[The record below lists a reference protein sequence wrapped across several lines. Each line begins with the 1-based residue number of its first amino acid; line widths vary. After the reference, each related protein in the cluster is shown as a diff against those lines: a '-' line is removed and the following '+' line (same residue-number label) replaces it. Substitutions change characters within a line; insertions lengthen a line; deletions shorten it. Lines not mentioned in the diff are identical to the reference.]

1 LDEQAHDPR
10 EAGMKAS
17 TQRVFRAICN
27 IYGLMLLAYPDDF
40 RSKYGREMLL
50 ALRNRAHDVLEGGS
64 GSDLFAF
71 VVHVSGD
78 WVITALKENAMTGT
92 LVSRLRWIAALPL
105 AIVAADAAPRLSG
118 YFVQDIRQ
126 AWIVAYFITFF
137 MAAVFITVGVC
148 VVPTRRDAVARI
160 ALAVVVVLALI
171 LTTIGAMNRASPA
184 FLLGACGLLG
194 GGLAYLPWRLHS
206 SRPARE

>member
-1 LDEQAHDPR
+1 
-10 EAGMKAS
+10 MKAS
-17 TQRVFRAICN
+17 TQRVLRAICN

-40 RSKYGREMLL
+40 RSTYGREMLL

-64 GSDLFAF
+64 GFDLFAF

-78 WVITALKENAMTGT
+78 WMITALKENAMTGT

-118 YFVQDIRQ
+118 YFIQDIRQ
-126 AWIVAYFITFF
+126 AWIVAYFIAFF

-160 ALAVVVVLALI
+160 ALAVVVVLALT
-171 LTTIGAMNRASPA
+171 LMTIGALNRASPA

-206 SRPARE
+206 FKPARE

>member
-1 LDEQAHDPR
+1 
-10 EAGMKAS
+10 MKAS
-17 TQRVFRAICN
+17 TQRVLRAICN

-105 AIVAADAAPRLSG
+105 AIVAAPWLSV
-118 YFVQDIRQ
+118 YFIQDIRQ
-126 AWIVAYFITFF
+126 AWIVAYFIAFF

-160 ALAVVVVLALI
+160 ALAVVVVLALT
-171 LTTIGAMNRASPA
+171 LMTIGALNRASPA

-194 GGLAYLPWRLHS
+194 GRLAYLPWRFHS
-206 SRPARE
+206 SKPARE

>member
-1 LDEQAHDPR
+1 
-10 EAGMKAS
+10 MKAS
-17 TQRVFRAICN
+17 TQRVLRAICN

-40 RSKYGREMLL
+40 RSRYGREMLL

-105 AIVAADAAPRLSG
+105 AIVAADAAPWLSV
-118 YFVQDIRQ
+118 YFIQDIRQ
-126 AWIVAYFITFF
+126 AWIV
-137 MAAVFITVGVC
+137 GVLHRLFHGSSIHHRWRLCRSHSKGCSRAHRAGRGRRSGTDSYDDRGVEPRIASVPSWC
-148 VVPTRRDAVARI
+148 VWPSWRGARVP
-160 ALAVVVVLALI
+160 ALAVPVFQTSA
-171 LTTIGAMNRASPA
+171 
-184 FLLGACGLLG
+184 
-194 GGLAYLPWRLHS
+194 
-206 SRPARE
+206 

>member
-1 LDEQAHDPR
+1 
-10 EAGMKAS
+10 MKAS
-17 TQRVFRAICN
+17 TQRVLRAICN

-64 GSDLFAF
+64 GCDLFAF

-118 YFVQDIRQ
+118 YFIQDIRQ
-126 AWIVAYFITFF
+126 AWIVAYFIAFF

-171 LTTIGAMNRASPA
+171 LMTIGALNRASPA

-194 GGLAYLPWRLHS
+194 GALAYLPWRLHLPNQRV
-206 SRPARE
+206 SRAACRNRAAE

>member
-1 LDEQAHDPR
+1 LDEQAHDPS

-17 TQRVFRAICN
+17 TQRVLRAICN

-118 YFVQDIRQ
+118 YFIQDIRQ
-126 AWIVAYFITFF
+126 AWIVAYFIAFF

-171 LTTIGAMNRASPA
+171 LMTIGALNRASPA

-206 SRPARE
+206 SKPARE

>member
-1 LDEQAHDPR
+1 
-10 EAGMKAS
+10 MKAS
-17 TQRVFRAICN
+17 TRRVLRAICN

-50 ALRNRAHDVLEGGS
+50 ALRNRAQDVLEDGS

-78 WVITALKENAMTGT
+78 WVITVLKENAMTGT

-105 AIVAADAAPRLSG
+105 AIVAAGAAPRLSG
-118 YFVQDIRQ
+118 YFIQDIRQ
-126 AWIVAYFITFF
+126 ARVVAYFIAFF

-148 VVPTRRDAVARI
+148 IVPTRRDAVARI

-171 LTTIGAMNRASPA
+171 LMTMGALNRASPA

-194 GGLAYLPWRLHS
+194 GGLAYLPWRRHS
-206 SRPARE
+206 SQTSA

>member
-1 LDEQAHDPR
+1 
-10 EAGMKAS
+10 MKAS
-17 TQRVFRAICN
+17 TQRVLRAICN

-64 GSDLFAF
+64 GCDLFAF

-118 YFVQDIRQ
+118 YFIQDIRQ
-126 AWIVAYFITFF
+126 AWIVAYFIAFF

-171 LTTIGAMNRASPA
+171 LMTIGALNRASPA

-194 GGLAYLPWRLHS
+194 GALAYLPWRLHS
-206 SRPARE
+206 SKPARE

>member
-1 LDEQAHDPR
+1 
-10 EAGMKAS
+10 MKAS
-17 TQRVFRAICN
+17 TQRVLRAICN
-27 IYGLMLLAYPDDF
+27 IYALMLLAYPADF
-40 RSKYGREMLL
+40 RSKYGHEMLL

-105 AIVAADAAPRLSG
+105 AIVAADAAPRLSV
-118 YFVQDIRQ
+118 YFIQDIRE
-126 AWIVAYFITFF
+126 AWIVAYFIAFF

-148 VVPTRRDAVARI
+148 VVPTRRDTVARI
-160 ALAVVVVLALI
+160 ALARGRRSGTDSYDDWGVEPRIASVPSWCVWPSWRRARVPALAAPLFQ
-171 LTTIGAMNRASPA
+171 TSA
-184 FLLGACGLLG
+184 
-194 GGLAYLPWRLHS
+194 
-206 SRPARE
+206 